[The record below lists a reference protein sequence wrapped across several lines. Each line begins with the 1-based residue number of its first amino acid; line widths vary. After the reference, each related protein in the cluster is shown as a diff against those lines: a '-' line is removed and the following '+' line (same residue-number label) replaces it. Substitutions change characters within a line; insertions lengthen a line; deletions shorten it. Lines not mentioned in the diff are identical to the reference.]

1 MNKLKQSI
9 SYFLCLFTLSV
20 FSQTIIHGKII
31 DNNNEVL
38 SGTNIIVSNSN
49 NNTIITYAFA
59 NDKGNYKLHI
69 KSNLDS
75 LKIEVTYIGFYKQSK
90 IIVNK
95 NQIINFT
102 LKESNETLKEVFVKN
117 IPIKKKGDTLSYNV
131 AVFRDQKDRVIA
143 DVLKKMPGIEVLS
156 DGKIL
161 YQGVPIQKYYI
172 EGLDLLEGRY
182 NLANNNLPASSVLK
196 VQILENHQPIK
207 LLDSVVFSDKTSL
220 NIKLKNKITTTGS
233 AKIGAGF
240 SPFLWDTN
248 ITPMFFGKK
257 KQMISSYQTNNTGND
272 VSGDLKYLTLE
283 QLLDKLEGDVDKNN
297 WANIQELSPPSFSK
311 KRWLDNN
318 VHLLTSNL
326 LLRLKKDTD
335 LKINLSYI
343 NDYQKQYGSSKTIFL
358 TSNENI
364 SLFENT
370 ENKLFFNKLKSK
382 FILTKN
388 TKNNY
393 YKNTLEINKIW
404 DKKQGLINS
413 NTNIIDQN
421 LSTPSFL
428 IRNKLKWSLPIKN
441 KFLNIKSIISYNNK
455 PENFDIY
462 FNNNNILNNISYN
475 RIKQNLALSS
485 FYTNN
490 ALGFTKKIKNTTFH
504 TDIGLKIHKY
514 NLKSDIFLFEN
525 SNQNNISKNFF
536 NNLNFNKSSFY
547 GILKT
552 QKKYKN
558 WKINI
563 NLPLRLLNYN
573 ITDNTLFKK
582 QNLNTLNFEPNISV
596 LKQLNT
602 FWKTRLSL
610 NLKNNF
616 GKIDQQHYGYIF
628 TNYRTLQ
635 LFDNPISKQKDRNI
649 NFNLS
654 YRNPIKSLFIN
665 GRYSFRVSNQNLI
678 SNISIGSDGISSY
691 GFLEKNNQTKS
702 HNYDFKIDKYVS
714 KLKTNVSLSSN
725 ISFIKKNQLL
735 NNSLVNVTN
744 KSILINGEINS
755 EISNWLSIN
764 FTSSILNHNTF
775 LESKANEIISQK
787 YLLDLSL
794 YPDKN
799 QYIGINFDYYKITI
813 PSNYNENYFLNFI
826 YRYTFIKNKID
837 LELNWNNILNTK
849 QFINNSNNS
858 FIFSE
863 SVYEVRPSQIT
874 ASIKFSLEGIF

>member
-1 MNKLKQSI
+1 MKQSI
-9 SYFLCLFTLSV
+9 LYFLCLFTLSI
-20 FSQTIIHGKII
+20 FSQTIINGKII

-69 KSNLDS
+69 KSKLDS

-90 IIVNK
+90 TIANK

-182 NLANNNLPASSVLK
+182 NLANNNLPANSVSK

-233 AKIGAGF
+233 AKIGSGF

-248 ITPMFFGKK
+248 ITPMFFSKK

-272 VSGDLKYLTLE
+272 ASGDLKYLTLE
-283 QLLDKLEGDVDKNN
+283 QLLDKLEGDIDKNN

-343 NDYQKQYGSSKTIFL
+343 NDYQKQYGSSKTVFI

-364 SLFENT
+364 NLFENT
-370 ENKLFFNKLKSK
+370 ENKLFFNKLNSK

-388 TKNNY
+388 TKKNY

-413 NTNIIDQN
+413 NTNIIDQT

-428 IRNKLKWSLPIKN
+428 IRNKLKWTLPIKN

-455 PENFDIY
+455 PENFDAY
-462 FNNNNILNNISYN
+462 FNNNVFLNNTSYN
-475 RIKQNLALSS
+475 RIKQNLVLSS

-490 ALGFTKKIKNTTFH
+490 ALGFTKKIKKTTFH
-504 TDIGLKIHKY
+504 TDIGFKIHKH
-514 NLKSDIFLFEN
+514 NLKSDISLFED
-525 SNQNNISKNFF
+525 SNQNNISTNFF
-536 NNLNFNKSSFY
+536 NNLNFNKLSFY
-547 GILKT
+547 GILKA
-552 QKKYKN
+552 QKKYEN

-563 NLPLRLLNYN
+563 KLPLRLLNYN
-573 ITDNTLFKK
+573 IVDNTLLRS
-582 QNLNTLNFEPNISV
+582 QNINALNFEPNISIS
-596 LKQLNT
+596 KQLNT
-602 FWKTRLSL
+602 FWKTRLVL
-610 NLKNNF
+610 NIKNNF
-616 GKIDQQHYGYIF
+616 GKINQHHYGYIF

-635 LFDNPISKQKDRNI
+635 LFDNPISKQKNKNI

-654 YRNPIKSLFIN
+654 YRNPIKSLFLN

-691 GFLEKNNQTKS
+691 GFLEENNQTKS

-714 KLKTNVSLSSN
+714 KLKTNLSISSN
-725 ISFIKKNQLL
+725 ISFTKKNQLL
-735 NNSLVNVTN
+735 NNSLVNLKN
-744 KSILINGEINS
+744 KSILINGKINS
-755 EISNWLSIN
+755 EVTNWLSIN
-764 FTSSILNHNTF
+764 FTSSVLKHNTL
-775 LESKANEIISQK
+775 LESKSNEIISQK
-787 YLLDLSL
+787 HLLDLSL
-794 YPDKN
+794 YPDNN
-799 QYIGINFDYYKITI
+799 QYIGINFDYYKITTS
-813 PSNYNENYFLNFI
+813 SNYNENYFLNFI

-837 LELNWNNILNTK
+837 LELNWNNVLNTK
-849 QFINNSNNS
+849 QFINNYSNN